1 MVESGRRAD
10 GNREEGRRVKRVDAG
25 IAVEAHPSQKPRRM
39 GATHS
44 YSQGFTQKHPNWL
57 HLKTSP
63 GMQVITFV
71 PDETPKGLACCA
83 CAFDA
88 MIGVHSRA
96 AAMKSLLRLSIF
108 IKSSWFFFNYRI
120 VGSIKGYVN
129 RMLLRSASFEN
140 SIKMDFILISHFG
153 FLVTLASLPRRIF
166 ETDQEEHRVAKAI
179 TSRNAREQVQ
189 GQPGTARRQR
199 RVAPVAARCLH
210 PNPR

>member
-1 MVESGRRAD
+1 
-10 GNREEGRRVKRVDAG
+10 
-25 IAVEAHPSQKPRRM
+25 
-39 GATHS
+39 
-44 YSQGFTQKHPNWL
+44 
-57 HLKTSP
+57 
-63 GMQVITFV
+63 MQVITFV

-153 FLVTLASLPRRIF
+153 FLVTLCAARGFSKLIKRSIVWRRPSLRETRENRSKDSQEQHVGSGEWPQLRLDARTQTRDNNRKLASRYKRHAGPYAAPPIDPGSSRR
-166 ETDQEEHRVAKAI
+166 
-179 TSRNAREQVQ
+179 
-189 GQPGTARRQR
+189 
-199 RVAPVAARCLH
+199 PVASHQFCKS
-210 PNPR
+210 